1 MKIKLERPFYLTFMN
16 IQNFV
21 DNIKKWEWGIISFH
35 NANVFCLIPVCLL
48 LCFIL
53 KLHFSSLKPEPEIV
67 FPKDYKLLLKRISHT
82 MLETHQSIL
91 TLYSF
96 SSILYNAL
104 GLTHIKKFYQQLLY
118 GQTTTKLM
126 WTIYDSNSKIYLYL
140 I

>member
-21 DNIKKWEWGIISFH
+21 DNIKKWERGILSTMLMF
-35 NANVFCLIPVCLL
+35 FCLISVCLL
-48 LCFIL
+48 ICFIL
-53 KLHFSSLKPEPEIV
+53 KLHFSSLKPEPGTG
-67 FPKDYKLLLKRISHT
+67 FPKDYKLLLKRICYT

>member
-21 DNIKKWEWGIISFH
+21 DNIKKWEWGILSTMLMF
-35 NANVFCLIPVCLL
+35 FCLIPVCLL
-48 LCFIL
+48 ICFIL
-53 KLHFSSLKPEPEIV
+53 KLHFSSLKPEPGIG
-67 FPKDYKLLLKRISHT
+67 FPKDYKLLLKRICYT